1 MHPCPVIYRLC
12 DPNKVDVVDALVAG
26 RKIIEDDNVSIEVN
40 YRLSKEQAA
49 CVVQKI
55 VQIIFLL

>member
-26 RKIIEDDNVSIEVN
+26 RKIIEDDNVSIEIKDAVFALSHVIVDLVE
-40 YRLSKEQAA
+40 RLEDKR
-49 CVVQKI
+49 
-55 VQIIFLL
+55 